1 MMHKFTP
8 LIGPVLAL
16 AFSFADAEIAHGSAE
31 YLYGPE
37 TSQREAC
44 KLAEDKAK
52 IVAIASIFGE
62 AISNEE
68 QQFCNATS
76 GNQSANSCEFNR
88 VTWTLIE
95 GDIKAVKNLKRKVE
109 TRGDATACIVSLDA
123 DIVVPSKKPD
133 PNFDVKVKTKQIIYR
148 VGDDFSLEIESTE
161 PAYVYIF
168 NWLPNENNKV
178 YRITKSG
185 AEREP
190 DSGFLAKT
198 PNGKLGVSY
207 TLVAS
212 WSDAYKDAKRFY
224 DEWLIVIASKKPYK
238 WLSYYDLDD
247 FKEKLREI
255 PIDERRIVRRG
266 YQLAR

>member
-1 MMHKFTP
+1 MRNSNKISMVF
-8 LIGPVLAL
+8 LLAL
-16 AFSFADAEIAHGSAE
+16 LFRVGFAEVAHGNAE

-37 TSQREAC
+37 TSQSMAC

-95 GDIKAVKNLKRKVE
+95 GDIKAVKNLKRTVE
-109 TRGDATACIVSLDA
+109 VRGDATACIVSLDA

-133 PNFDVKVKTKQIIYR
+133 PNFDVKVKTKQNIYR

-178 YRITKSG
+178 YRIAKPGT
-185 AEREP
+185 EREP
-190 DSGFLAKT
+190 DSGVLGKT
-198 PNGKLGVSY
+198 PNGKIGVSY

-238 WLSYYDLDD
+238 WLGSYDLDD
-247 FKEKLREI
+247 FKAKLREI
-255 PIDERRIVRRG
+255 PIDERRVIKRG
-266 YQLAR
+266 YQLTK